1 MLLLYPPV
9 AKICEPPAGIAYLAG
24 ALRQNDIS
32 CTTVDLNIEAIH
44 HTLQQPPRQP
54 EDTWSK
60 RAYKNRQHH
69 LTSLQSV
76 ELYKNSSRYK
86 RAVADINKLLTNQG
100 KMKDVQLNLANF
112 QDNHLLASDSQD
124 LRYAFT
130 HPEEN
135 IFYPFFSTRLS
146 QLLKDSPDKNVGI
159 SLCYLSQA
167 LTTFAIAGYIKQNSP
182 QTQIIVGGGLVTT
195 WIRSPHWE
203 NPFTDLFD
211 DMIAGPGEE
220 RILSLYGKQTEL
232 CTTRPDYT
240 ELSKHKYLSPGFI
253 LPYATSTGCFW
264 NKCAFCPERAEN
276 APFIPV
282 KQDRITSDL
291 AFLVAKHSPSLIH
304 FLDNALS
311 IKTMKTITATPP
323 GPDWYGFARVSEQLS
338 HPDFC
343 KRLRQSGCIMLKLG
357 IESGSQTV
365 LDQMQKG
372 ITIAL
377 VSEALKV
384 LHEAGI
390 ATYVYLLFGT
400 PAETHEEAK
409 KTLQFVISHQEQIDF
424 LNLAIFNMPINSP
437 ESQLY
442 PSRQF
447 SDGDLS
453 LYRDFSH
460 PHNWDRKSIRL
471 FLDKEFKQHE
481 VIQSIIA
488 NDPPSFTSNHA
499 PFFCCK

>member
-9 AKICEPPAGIAYLAG
+9 AKTCEPPAGIAYLTG
-24 ALRQNDIS
+24 ALRQNHIS
-32 CTTVDLNIEAIH
+32 CKAVDLNIEAIN
-44 HTLQQPPRQP
+44 HTLLQPPTQP

-60 RAYKNRQHH
+60 RAYKNRQQH
-69 LTSLQSV
+69 LDSLQD
-76 ELYKNSSRYK
+76 ETLYKNSSRYK

-100 KMKDVQLNLANF
+100 KHKNVQLSLTNF
-112 QDNHLLASDSQD
+112 QDNLLSANSSKD
-124 LRYAFT
+124 LRQSFM

-135 IFYPFFSTRLS
+135 IFFPFFSARLS
-146 QLLKDSPDKNVGI
+146 QLLEESSISTIGI

-167 LTTFAIAGYIKQNSP
+167 LTTFAIAGYIKQKFPEKS
-182 QTQIIVGGGLVTT
+182 IIVGGGLVTT
-195 WIRSPHWE
+195 WIRSPEWN

-211 DMIAGPGEE
+211 EMIAGPGENTL
-220 RILSLYGKQTEL
+220 LSLYGKQAGL
-232 CTTRPDYT
+232 CTTKPDYT
-240 ELSKHKYLSPGFI
+240 ELSKYQYLSPGFI

-282 KQDRITSDL
+282 TQDSITSDL
-291 AFLVAKHSPSLIH
+291 TSLVTKYSPSLIH

-311 IKTMKTITATPP
+311 IKTMKTLIASPP
-323 GPDWYGFARVSEQLS
+323 GPNWYGFARVSEQLA

-343 KRLRQSGCIMLKLG
+343 KQLRESGCIMLKLG

-372 ITIAL
+372 ITIPL
-377 VSEALKV
+377 VSMALKT

-400 PAETHEEAK
+400 PAETYEEAK
-409 KTLQFVISHQEQIDF
+409 TTLRFVVTHHEHIDF

-437 ESQLY
+437 ESHLY
-442 PSRQF
+442 PSKQF

-453 LYRDFSH
+453 LYRDFTH
-460 PHNWDRKSIRL
+460 PHSWDRKSIRH

-481 VIQSIIA
+481 AIQPIIA

-499 PFFCCK
+499 PFFSHN

>member
-9 AKICEPPAGIAYLAG
+9 AKTCEPPAGIAYLASS
-24 ALRQNDIS
+24 LRQNGIP
-32 CTTVDLNIEAIH
+32 CTTIDLNIEVIH
-44 HTLQQPPRQP
+44 HTLQQPPNQP

-69 LTSLQSV
+69 LESLQNKT
-76 ELYKNSSRYK
+76 LYKNSSRYK

-100 KMKDVQLNLANF
+100 KCKGVQLNLANF
-112 QDNHLLASDSQD
+112 HDNHLSASNSQD
-124 LRYAFT
+124 LKHSFN

-135 IFYPFFSTRLS
+135 IFYPFFSTRLF
-146 QLLKDSPDKNVGI
+146 QLLNDSSHNTVGI
-159 SLCYLSQA
+159 SLNYLSQA
-167 LTTFAIAGYIKQNSP
+167 LSTFAIAGYIKQNFP
-182 QTQIIVGGGLVTT
+182 EKRLIVGGGLVTT
-195 WIRSPHWE
+195 WIRSPEWR
-203 NPFTDLFD
+203 NPFIDLFD
-211 DMIAGPGEE
+211 EMVAGPGEDVL
-220 RILSLYGKQTEL
+220 LSLYGKQTEL
-232 CTTRPDYT
+232 CSTRPDYT
-240 ELSKHKYLSPGFI
+240 NLSKYQYLSPGFI

-282 KQDRITSDL
+282 EQDSITSDL
-291 AFLVAKHSPSLIH
+291 AFLVEKHSPSLIH

-311 IKTMKTITATPP
+311 IKTMKTIISSPP
-323 GPDWYGFARVSEQLS
+323 GPDWYGFARVSEQLAQ
-338 HPDFC
+338 PDFC
-343 KRLRQSGCIMLKLG
+343 KQLRESGCIMLKLG

-365 LDQMQKG
+365 LEQMQKG

-377 VSEALKV
+377 VSKALKA

-400 PAETHEEAK
+400 PAETYEEAK
-409 KTLQFVISHQEQIDF
+409 KTLQFVITHQEQIDF

-437 ESQLY
+437 ESHLY

-453 LYRDFSH
+453 LYRDFTH
-460 PHNWDRKSIRL
+460 PHNWDRKSIRH
-471 FLDKEFKQHE
+471 FLEKEFKQHE
-481 VIQSIIA
+481 AIQPIIA

-499 PFFCCK
+499 PFFCNK